1 MDSGGITTT
10 SLAELPTSGSAPD
23 QNVQLVTHEK
33 DQGNTNTI
41 VENEANKA
49 EQLRERDNELING
62 IQKAS
67 ASGMLGLPSRDIPMD
82 QSNITSDEE
91 IKPNFIPAQTND
103 YITEHVTS
111 EEIIR
116 QNAKTQQ
123 TKDTWDDVYAE
134 ISLPLLI
141 AVFYFMYQLPA
152 VRRTFLNTLPMCY
165 GKGGDVNLTGR
176 LINCLVFGGVIYA
189 SSKLVSKISS

>member
-1 MDSGGITTT
+1 METSGIATT
-10 SLAELPTSGSAPD
+10 SLDELPSSSVSTD
-23 QNVQLVTHEK
+23 NIQLVTQEK
-33 DQGNTNTI
+33 GGEQNT
-41 VENEANKA
+41 VVSSGANKA

-67 ASGMLGLPSRDIPMD
+67 ANGMLDLPSRDIPID
-82 QSNITSDEE
+82 KATVTTDENV
-91 IKPNFIPAQTND
+91 KPNFIPAQNND

-116 QNAKTQQ
+116 QNAKKQQ
-123 TKDTWDDVYAE
+123 TRDAWDDVYAE

-152 VRRTFLNTLPMCY
+152 VRRGFINTLPMCY
-165 GKGGDVNLTGR
+165 SKGGEINLSGR
-176 LINCLVFGGVIYA
+176 LLNCVVFGGVIYA
-189 SSKLVSKISS
+189 SSKLVSQISR

>member
-1 MDSGGITTT
+1 MESGGIATT
-10 SLAELPTSGSAPD
+10 SLDELPSSS
-23 QNVQLVTHEK
+23 NENIQLVTEEK
-33 DQGNTNTI
+33 TNEQENAI
-41 VENEANKA
+41 VNNNQQSA
-49 EQLRERDNELING
+49 EQLRERNNELING

-67 ASGMLGLPSRDIPMD
+67 ANGMLGLPSRDIPMD
-82 QSNITSDEE
+82 KMAVSADDHV
-91 IKPNFIPAQTND
+91 KPNYIPTQTND

-116 QNAKTQQ
+116 QNAKKQQ
-123 TKDTWDDVYAE
+123 TKDAWDDVYAE

-152 VRRTFLNTLPMCY
+152 VRKTFMNTLPMCY
-165 GKGGDVNLTGR
+165 GKGGDINLTGR

-189 SSKLVSKISS
+189 SSKLVSQISR

>member
-1 MDSGGITTT
+1 MESGGIATT
-10 SLAELPTSGSAPD
+10 SLDELPTSSNE
-23 QNVQLVTHEK
+23 NVQLVTQEK
-33 DQGNTNTI
+33 GPEQQNQVVSNDSQT
-41 VENEANKA
+41 A
-49 EQLRERDNELING
+49 EQLRERDNELITS

-67 ASGMLGLPSRDIPMD
+67 ANGMLGLPSRDIPMD
-82 QSNITSDEE
+82 KMAVTADDHV
-91 IKPNFIPAQTND
+91 KPNYIPSQTND

-116 QNAKTQQ
+116 QNAKKQQ
-123 TKDTWDDVYAE
+123 TKDAWDDVYAE

-152 VRRTFLNTLPMCY
+152 VRKAFMNTLPMCY
-165 GKGGDVNLTGR
+165 GKGGDINLTGR

-189 SSKLVSKISS
+189 SSKMVSQISR

>member
-1 MDSGGITTT
+1 METGGIATT
-10 SLAELPTSGSAPD
+10 SLDDLPTNGSGGD
-23 QNVQLVTHEK
+23 NVQLVTQEK
-33 DQGNTNTI
+33 TPDSNA
-41 VENEANKA
+41 VVSSDAKAA
-49 EQLRERDNELING
+49 EQLRERDNELITG

-82 QSNITSDEE
+82 KVAVSSDEQV
-91 IKPNFIPAQTND
+91 KPNFIPSHNND

-116 QNAKTQQ
+116 QNAKKQQ
-123 TKDTWDDVYAE
+123 SKDAWDDVYAE

-141 AVFYFMYQLPA
+141 AVFYFTYQLPA
-152 VRRTFLNTLPMCY
+152 VRRAFMNALPMCY
-165 GKGGDVNLTGR
+165 SKGGDVNLSGR

-189 SSKLVSKISS
+189 SSKLVSQISR